1 MTEMKLINNQAG
13 GIDLIIER
21 DAGNPFQVLTGR
33 KENSLQTWKKLRT
46 LCDDAIHQLVNE

>member
-1 MTEMKLINNQAG
+1 MTKMETVENRAG

-33 KENSLQTWKKLRT
+33 KEHSLETWKKLRT
-46 LCDDAIHQLVNE
+46 LCDDAIHRLVNE